1 MRTEQLLLV
10 WCFLP
15 LCFAEPVFIAY
26 RITQVWKST
35 SICSLVSTQNR
46 LFNSENREYISEN
59 RVFVCCFPL
68 GGFVRTG
75 FVRTNREK
83 KQLDWLATNIDDITT
98 QSHSLFACSR
108 GKDAKWKTSFNKI
121 MQFCSHSHM
130 LCELYCMLRRVW
142 SASICA
148 SRISKGPV

>member
-1 MRTEQLLLV
+1 MLASLVGWIAMRTEQLLLV

-83 KQLDWLATNIDDITT
+83 SNLTGWRQTLTT
-98 QSHSLFACSR
+98 SPPNHIRFLLVRAEKTPS
-108 GKDAKWKTSFNKI
+108 GKRALI
-121 MQFCSHSHM
+121 
-130 LCELYCMLRRVW
+130 R
-142 SASICA
+142 
-148 SRISKGPV
+148 